1 MREENVWRVR
11 ACGRQADLIVIIMN
25 LRGQIKLSQIFDH
38 NFDRNTDR
46 LYQPLRLAVQT
57 LPSAPTTSND
67 IQSPRSSLR
76 LAEMQCSR
84 INISKAEQDQ
94 IV

>member
-1 MREENVWRVR
+1 M
-11 ACGRQADLIVIIMN
+11 MN

-38 NFDRNTDR
+38 NFDRNTDN

-57 LPSAPTTSND
+57 LPVVPLTSTE
-67 IQSPRSSLR
+67 IQSSQSSLK
-76 LAEMQCSR
+76 LADMQCSR
-84 INISKAEQDQ
+84 INISRIEQDL